1 MPGNSNTRRTRGR
14 PVSTET
20 AILSF
25 LLIALAL
32 IGSSVTIGVALG
44 TTSILFILFDPMLDA
59 RAVAQSFFSFLG
71 SFNLMTVP
79 LFIYAGFLMERT
91 GMVKQLFGFAEALVS
106 RLVGG
111 FGLAAVATCV
121 MFSAISGSSVAV
133 ASAMSL
139 IAIPEMRKRNY
150 PDWLSAGIVS
160 SGGGI
165 GLLIPPSLSLI
176 IYGIATETSI
186 VRLFLAGVIPG
197 ILLAIGM
204 STLVLTVA
212 WRTPSLGSGEFSAR
226 KLRESTLAA
235 LPGLGMPVLVLG
247 GLYGGLFTPTESA
260 AAACGYAMIY
270 GFASR
275 PKAFLGELLPVTA
288 RAVNLT
294 AIVFFLMGSVGVFQ
308 FVAANHAW
316 PQKVAEA
323 VIALELGPL
332 AFLFGYLF
340 VLLLLGMFVDG
351 IALILLTVPV
361 VFPVA
366 KSLGIDPVH
375 LGIVVTMGV
384 ELSVITPPVGFNLY
398 AVSGIS
404 RIPIQTV
411 LRGAMFFFVS
421 DLIVTVIIIVFPQLS
436 TWLPGAM
443 SGASAFGG

>member
-1 MPGNSNTRRTRGR
+1 MTIG
-14 PVSTET
+14 
-20 AILSF
+20 
-25 LLIALAL
+25 IAL
-32 IGSSVTIGVALG
+32 GVTSV
-44 TTSILFILFDPMLDA
+44 LFIIFDPMLDA
-59 RAVAQSFFSFLG
+59 RAVAQSFFSFLS
-71 SFNLMTVP
+71 SFSLMMVP

-91 GMVKQLFGFAEALVS
+91 GMVKQLFSFAEALVS
-106 RLVGG
+106 WLLGG
-111 FGLAAVATCV
+111 FGLATIATCV

-139 IAIPEMRKRNY
+139 IAIPEMRARHY

-186 VRLFLAGVIPG
+186 VRLFIAGIIPG
-197 ILLAIGM
+197 LLLGLGM
-204 STLVLTVA
+204 IFLVLLVA
-212 WRTPSLGSGEFSAR
+212 RRAPDLTPGRFSPSQ
-226 KLRESTLAA
+226 LWDSTWAA
-235 LPGLGMPVLVLG
+235 LPGLGMPILVLG

-270 GFASR
+270 GFAKR
-275 PKAFLGELLPVTA
+275 PREFLRELLPVTA

-316 PQKVAEA
+316 PQKLAEV
-323 VIALELGPL
+323 VIAQELGSMQ
-332 AFLFGYLF
+332 FLFGYLF
-340 VLLLLGMFVDG
+340 ILLLLGMFLDG
-351 IALILLTVPV
+351 LAMILLTVPV

-366 KSLGIDPVH
+366 MSLGIDPVH

-404 RIPIQTV
+404 KIPIQTV

-421 DLIVTVIIIVFPQLS
+421 DLIVTMAIMFFPELS
-436 TWLPGAM
+436 TWLPDRIM
-443 SGASAFGG
+443 SATPF

>member
-1 MPGNSNTRRTRGR
+1 MLT
-14 PVSTET
+14 
-20 AILSF
+20 F
-25 LLIALAL
+25 

-44 TTSILFILFDPMLDA
+44 LASGLFILFDPMLDT
-59 RAVAQSFFSFLG
+59 RSVAQSFFAFLG
-71 SFNLMTVP
+71 NFNLMTVP

-139 IAIPEMRKRNY
+139 IAIPEMRARNY

-186 VRLFLAGVIPG
+186 VRLFLAGVVPG
-197 ILLAIGM
+197 LMLAIGM
-204 STLVLTVA
+204 ATLVVLVA
-212 WRTPSLGSGEFSAR
+212 WRTPALSAGEFSGR
-226 KLRESTLAA
+226 RLRESTVVA

-260 AAACGYAMIY
+260 AAACGYAMVY
-270 GFASR
+270 GFVSR
-275 PKAFLGELLPVTA
+275 PREFLWELMPVTA
-288 RAVNLT
+288 RALNLT

-316 PQKVAEA
+316 PQKIAES
-323 VIALELGPL
+323 VIALDLGALP
-332 AFLFGYLF
+332 FLFGYLF
-340 VLLLLGMFVDG
+340 ILVLLGMFVDG

-366 KSLGIDPVH
+366 KSLGIDPIH
-375 LGIVVTMGV
+375 LGIIVTMGV

-404 RIPIQTV
+404 KIPIQTV
-411 LRGAMFFFVS
+411 LRGAIFFFLS
-421 DLIVTVIIIVFPQLS
+421 DLVVTVIIIFFPLA
-436 TWLPGAM
+436 LDMA
-443 SGASAFGG
+443 A

>member
-1 MPGNSNTRRTRGR
+1 MLT
-14 PVSTET
+14 
-20 AILSF
+20 F
-25 LLIALAL
+25 

-44 TTSILFILFDPMLDA
+44 LASGLFILFDPMLDT
-59 RAVAQSFFSFLG
+59 RSVAQSFFAFLG
-71 SFNLMTVP
+71 NFNLMTVP

-139 IAIPEMRKRNY
+139 IAIPEMRARNY

-186 VRLFLAGVIPG
+186 VRLFLAGVVPG
-197 ILLAIGM
+197 LMLAIGM
-204 STLVLTVA
+204 ATLVVLVA
-212 WRTPSLGSGEFSAR
+212 WRTPALSAGEFSGR
-226 KLRESTLAA
+226 RLRESTVVA
-235 LPGLGMPVLVLG
+235 LPGLGMPILVLG

-260 AAACGYAMIY
+260 AAACGYAMVY
-270 GFASR
+270 GFVSR
-275 PKAFLGELLPVTA
+275 PREFLWELMPVTA
-288 RAVNLT
+288 RALNLT

-316 PQKVAEA
+316 PQKIAES
-323 VIALELGPL
+323 VIALDLGALP
-332 AFLFGYLF
+332 FLFGYLF
-340 VLLLLGMFVDG
+340 ILVLLGMFVDG

-366 KSLGIDPVH
+366 KSLGIDPIH
-375 LGIVVTMGV
+375 LGIIVTMGV

-404 RIPIQTV
+404 KIPIQTV
-411 LRGAMFFFVS
+411 LRGAIFFFLS
-421 DLIVTVIIIVFPQLS
+421 DLVVTVIIIFFPLLS
-436 TWLPGAM
+436 TWLPELVMAVPTI
-443 SGASAFGG
+443 GG

>member
-1 MPGNSNTRRTRGR
+1 MLT
-14 PVSTET
+14 
-20 AILSF
+20 F
-25 LLIALAL
+25 

-44 TTSILFILFDPMLDA
+44 LASALFILFDPMLDT
-59 RAVAQSFFSFLG
+59 RSIAQSFFAFLG
-71 SFNLMTVP
+71 NFNLMTVP

-139 IAIPEMRKRNY
+139 IAIPEMRARNY

-186 VRLFLAGVIPG
+186 VRLFLAGVLPG
-197 ILLAIGM
+197 LMLAIGM
-204 STLVLTVA
+204 ATLVVLVA
-212 WRTPSLGSGEFSAR
+212 WRTPTLSAGEFSGR
-226 KLRESTLAA
+226 RLRESTVVA

-260 AAACGYAMIY
+260 AAACGYAMVY
-270 GFASR
+270 GFVSR
-275 PKAFLGELLPVTA
+275 PREFLRELMPVTA
-288 RAVNLT
+288 RALNLT

-316 PQKVAEA
+316 PQKVAES
-323 VIALELGPL
+323 VIALDLGALP
-332 AFLFGYLF
+332 FLFGYLF
-340 VLLLLGMFVDG
+340 ILVLLGMFVDG

-366 KSLGIDPVH
+366 KSLGIDPIH
-375 LGIVVTMGV
+375 LGIIVTMGV

-404 RIPIQTV
+404 KIPIQTV
-411 LRGAMFFFVS
+411 LRGAMFFFLS
-421 DLIVTVIIIVFPQLS
+421 DLLVTVIIIFFPLLS
-436 TWLPGAM
+436 TWLPELMMA
-443 SGASAFGG
+443 APTIGG

>member
-1 MPGNSNTRRTRGR
+1 M
-14 PVSTET
+14 
-20 AILSF
+20 AF
-25 LLIALAL
+25 
-32 IGSSVTIGVALG
+32 IGSSVTIGVALAV
-44 TTSILFILFDPMLDA
+44 TSVLFILFDPMLNA
-59 RAVAQSFFSFLG
+59 RAVSQSFFSFLS
-71 SFNLMTVP
+71 SFSLMTVP
-79 LFIYAGFLMERT
+79 LFIFAGFLMERT
-91 GMVKQLFGFAEALVS
+91 GMVKQLFAFAEALVS

-111 FGLAAVATCV
+111 FGLATVATSV

-186 VRLFLAGVIPG
+186 VRLFMAGVIPG

-204 STLVLTVA
+204 SVLVVAVA
-212 WRTPSLGSGEFSAR
+212 WRTPSLSSDRFEPI
-226 KLRESTLAA
+226 KLWKATISA

-275 PKAFLGELLPVTA
+275 RQEFLRELLPVTA

-294 AIVFFLMGSVGVFQ
+294 AVVFFLMGSVGVFQ

-323 VIALELGPL
+323 VIALELSPL
-332 AFLFGYLF
+332 LFLFGYLF
-340 VLLLLGMFVDG
+340 ILLLLGMFVDG

-361 VFPVA
+361 VYPVA
-366 KSLGIDPVH
+366 QSLGIDPVH

-398 AVSGIS
+398 AVSGIAK
-404 RIPIQTV
+404 IPIQTV
-411 LRGAMFFFVS
+411 LRGALFFFVS
-421 DLIVTVIIIVFPQLS
+421 DLIVTIIIILFPKIS
-436 TWLPGAM
+436 TWLPGVV
-443 SGASAFGG
+443 SGAPAFGG